1 MPLPGPSASS
11 NFRFYIKGE
20 LKHMEYTK
28 EQLAQILKKKA
39 KKEKEQNND
48 IIKTAEVPKPLSP
61 VEKARALLQKTDSKY
76 QSYIAQKLTPS
87 LNK

>member
-1 MPLPGPSASS
+1 
-11 NFRFYIKGE
+11 
-20 LKHMEYTK
+20 MEYTK

-39 KKEKEQNND
+39 KKEKEQKDD

-61 VEKARALLQKTDSKY
+61 MEKAKALLQKTDSKY
-76 QSYIAQKLTPS
+76 QSYIAKKLLPS

>member
-1 MPLPGPSASS
+1 MALYSLKLD
-11 NFRFYIKGE
+11 FKIIGE
-20 LKHMEYTK
+20 LKYMEYTK

-39 KKEKEQNND
+39 KKEKQEKDD

-61 VEKARALLQKTDSKY
+61 MEKAKALLQKTDNKY
-76 QSYIAQKLTPS
+76 QAYIAKKLLPS

>member
-1 MPLPGPSASS
+1 MALYSLKLD
-11 NFRFYIKGE
+11 FKIIGE

-76 QSYIAQKLTPS
+76 QSYISKKLTPS

>member
-1 MPLPGPSASS
+1 MALYSLKLD
-11 NFRFYIKGE
+11 FKIIGE